1 MEGEDGEREE
11 KGGREEVK
19 DGKGG
24 DKEVNVIIHVY
35 MCNTIWLY
43 NYIFVHYHPT
53 FHVPTVS
60 SVGVHVLCV

>member
-35 MCNTIWLY
+35 MCNTI
-43 NYIFVHYHPT
+43 
-53 FHVPTVS
+53 
-60 SVGVHVLCV
+60 